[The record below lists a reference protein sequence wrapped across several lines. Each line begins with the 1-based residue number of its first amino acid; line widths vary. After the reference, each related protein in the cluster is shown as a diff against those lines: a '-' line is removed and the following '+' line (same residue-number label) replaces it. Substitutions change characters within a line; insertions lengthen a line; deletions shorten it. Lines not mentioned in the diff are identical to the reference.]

1 MTRTF
6 VWLLL
11 VSVVLL
17 LSSVAMTQQPTVKP
31 VASVTQLMRA
41 MIIPASNALFNV
53 ARQAPTNDK
62 EWAAVE
68 NNAVILGES
77 GNLLMMGSRA
87 MNTEAWMKSSQALAD
102 AGALALK
109 AAEARNVEAVTDA
122 GNLIVDACETCH
134 EKHWDRSQQN

>member
-1 MTRTF
+1 
-6 VWLLL
+6 
-11 VSVVLL
+11 
-17 LSSVAMTQQPTVKP
+17 
-31 VASVTQLMRA
+31 MRA